1 MAEGWLD
8 ELAPGECLAL
18 LRAGVVG
25 RLAYMKDHWPVIF
38 PVNYRLVQ
46 ASQRTW
52 VALRTR
58 PGNVIDRAPFNVAF
72 EIDGVDPVHRQGWSV
87 LVRGSLQRVDPD
99 TADFRTRF
107 DPEPWIV
114 AERDAWL
121 IVEPFEITGRRL
133 HAPEPEWAFHLEG
146 YL

>member
-1 MAEGWLD
+1 MAEAWLD
-8 ELAPGECLAL
+8 ELSTEECLAL
-18 LRAGVVG
+18 LGASTVG
-25 RLAYMKDHWPVIF
+25 RIAYVSEHWPIIF

-46 ASQRTW
+46 ATQRTW
-52 VALRTR
+52 IALRTR

-72 EIDGVDPVHRQGWSV
+72 QIDGVDPADQRGWSV
-87 LVRGSLQRVDPD
+87 LVRGTLHHVDPD
-99 TADFRTRF
+99 AADFRDRF

-121 IVEPFEITGRRL
+121 VIEPFSITGRRL